1 MVVDLFLVFSFIKR
15 LVTPFNKWAAFKEG
29 IIDAKGNILVR
40 RRDFTKA
47 SQRKAFGI
55 FDQLIL
61 NLKKLLA
68 KLPGGQ
74 TRLAS
79 YAAALWLIKES
90 EEYQNKTGTLF
101 ESAEIDEE
109 YIENAMNRFVEEY
122 ADIIEEQEIKLDE
135 AKKKVSKDDKG
146 ELRKLLLDLKT
157 ANSSS
162 YDIRQA
168 VEKWLNEKGYMDDV
182 EEVTGVGGGAIA
194 GLGVGASGEPGVS
207 KKAQGKY
214 KKKNFIDFMSRMSEN
229 EN

>member
-1 MVVDLFLVFSFIKR
+1 
-15 LVTPFNKWAAFKEG
+15 
-29 IIDAKGNILVR
+29 
-40 RRDFTKA
+40 
-47 SQRKAFGI
+47 
-55 FDQLIL
+55 
-61 NLKKLLA
+61 
-68 KLPGGQ
+68 
-74 TRLAS
+74 
-79 YAAALWLIKES
+79 
-90 EEYQNKTGTLF
+90 
-101 ESAEIDEE
+101 
-109 YIENAMNRFVEEY
+109 MNRFVEEY

>member
-29 IIDAKGNILVR
+29 IIDAKGNILVP

-79 YAAALWLIKES
+79 
-90 EEYQNKTGTLF
+90 
-101 ESAEIDEE
+101 
-109 YIENAMNRFVEEY
+109 
-122 ADIIEEQEIKLDE
+122 
-135 AKKKVSKDDKG
+135 
-146 ELRKLLLDLKT
+146 
-157 ANSSS
+157 
-162 YDIRQA
+162 
-168 VEKWLNEKGYMDDV
+168 
-182 EEVTGVGGGAIA
+182 
-194 GLGVGASGEPGVS
+194 
-207 KKAQGKY
+207 
-214 KKKNFIDFMSRMSEN
+214 
-229 EN
+229 